1 MRPRQW
7 HDRIPAAP
15 GGTGRRQ
22 VAVLAPQQEA
32 ATVVVGPEEMDCE
45 HSVDCTGVARYL
57 LKPARYSP
65 WSLIVYGPLHANLA
79 RERGRDAGGPDA
91 ERSPGSRR
99 LTRCDEGWLVPM
111 RSVIVTGPGTT
122 DVVEIPVPA
131 IGPRDLLIRM
141 RACGICGSDALYIS
155 YGGIP
160 PRQGATPLGHEPAG
174 EVVEVGAQVD
184 GIAVGDHVVVNPIAA
199 GQTGNG
205 GPFGGLSD
213 FLKIE
218 DAELGRNLAVVP
230 NHVPFD
236 IAAINEPM
244 AVSRHAVNRTRAQ
257 AGRLGGHLRGG
268 AHRPR
273 RRHCLQA
280 EGGRERRGG
289 RRDPRAPGDGPGRGR
304 RRRHQLRRG
313 RRRRAPQGAPRHR
326 GQCAGGTQ
334 GGHRHL
340 SRRRRGARRDSD
352 GPDRRQ
358 AGRHA
363 RDRRRAHS
371 SRSASTSA
379 PSSSTELNIVTSMG
393 YPTEIFEVTGDIAAN
408 VDRYSSI
415 VSDRFAFDDVQT
427 ALLAASTPGTR
438 GKVVVTFD

>member
-1 MRPRQW
+1 
-7 HDRIPAAP
+7 
-15 GGTGRRQ
+15 
-22 VAVLAPQQEA
+22 
-32 ATVVVGPEEMDCE
+32 
-45 HSVDCTGVARYL
+45 
-57 LKPARYSP
+57 
-65 WSLIVYGPLHANLA
+65 
-79 RERGRDAGGPDA
+79 
-91 ERSPGSRR
+91 
-99 LTRCDEGWLVPM
+99 M

-122 DVVEIPVPA
+122 DVVDIPVPA

-213 FLKIE
+213 FLKI
-218 DAELGRNLAVVP
+218 DNAELGRNLAVVP

-244 AVSRHAVNRTRAQ
+244 AVSRHAVNRTRARPGDSVVIFGAGPIGLGAAIAYKLKGAGSVVVADVIPERLATALAVGADAVINCAEDDV
-257 AGRLGGHLRGG
+257 AGRLRELHGTASNALGEPRVGTDIYLDAAG
-268 AHRPR
+268 APVVIQTA
-273 RRHCLQA
+273 LTA
-280 EGGRERRGG
+280 
-289 RRDPRAPGDGPGRGR
+289 AK
-304 RRRHQLRRG
+304 
-313 RRRRAPQGAPRHR
+313 QGATLGIVAMHKQPV
-326 GQCAGGTQ
+326 
-334 GGHRHL
+334 
-340 SRRRRGARRDSD
+340 SIDFGALI
-352 GPDRRQ
+352 
-358 AGRHA
+358 
-363 RDRRRAHS
+363 
-371 SRSASTSA
+371 
-379 PSSSTELNIVTSMG
+379 STELNIVTSMG